1 MEFKD
6 YYSIMGL
13 EESASEAEIKK
24 AYRRLARKYHP
35 DVSKE
40 EDAEQKF
47 KELGEAY
54 AVLGDLDK
62 RAEYDQLKKM
72 GGRGQAGEF
81 TPPPGWTSGT
91 HFRSTEGMD
100 AGQFSDFF
108 ESVFGRGAGFH
119 EGQHAYQREYNAG
132 HQRGFS
138 ARGED
143 VHHRLPVYL
152 EQAYA
157 GAEQVLTLRVPVVDE
172 QGMVSYRERK
182 LKVKIPAGVTDGQTL
197 RLREQG
203 APGMGGG
210 KAGDLLIDI
219 QLVPHPLY
227 TVTGKDI
234 SLIAPV
240 APWEAALGAKI
251 TVPTLAGSVRV
262 TLPAGSEA
270 GRRLRLKEK
279 GLPGDPAGS
288 LYVVIKIV
296 MPDSYSEQERKLWEE
311 LASISQFRARAEWEN
326 AS

>member
-40 EDAEQKF
+40 ENAEQNF

-54 AVLGDLDK
+54 AVLGDTDK
-62 RAEYDQLKKM
+62 RKEYDQLKKM
-72 GGRGQAGEF
+72 GGRGQSGEF
-81 TPPPGWTSGT
+81 TPPPGWESGT
-91 HFRSTEGMD
+91 HFRSAEGMD

-132 HQRGFS
+132 RQRGFS

-143 VHHRLPVYL
+143 VHQRLPVYL

-157 GAEQVLTLRVPVVDE
+157 GAEQVLTLRMPAVDE
-172 QGMVSYRERK
+172 QGMLSYRERK

-203 APGMGGG
+203 APGIGGG
-210 KAGDLLIDI
+210 KTGDLLIEI

-234 SLIAPV
+234 SLIVPV

-251 TVPTLAGSVRV
+251 TVPTLAGNVRV

-288 LYVVIKIV
+288 FYVVIKIV
-296 MPDSYSEQERKLWEE
+296 MPNSYSEQECKLWEE
-311 LASISQFRARAEWEN
+311 LASTSQFRARAEWEN